1 MKYLLM
7 SIVSLLMSQPLYAQD
22 TPVATQDPEV
32 TYEINIGDE
41 TEIKTINYNYNFG
54 RVYVGDRRNAIFT
67 LRNSSSLPIIIQDI
81 DIDGEGFN
89 GGDNCPRVLLR
100 GDRCSVRVSFRPYN
114 NGQYRGEVDMEL
126 SGHEDIRIRLR
137 GRGVWFR

>member
-1 MKYLLM
+1 MKYLLI
-7 SIVSLLMSQPLYAQD
+7 SIVSLLMSQTVSAQD
-22 TPVATQDPEV
+22 APATAQEQDVA
-32 TYEINIGDE
+32 YEINIGDE
-41 TEIKTINYNYNFG
+41 TEIKTENYSYNFG
-54 RVYVGDRRNAIFT
+54 RVYVGDRRNATFT

-81 DIDGEGFN
+81 DINGNGFD

-100 GDRCSVRVSFRPYN
+100 GDRCRVRVSFRPHN